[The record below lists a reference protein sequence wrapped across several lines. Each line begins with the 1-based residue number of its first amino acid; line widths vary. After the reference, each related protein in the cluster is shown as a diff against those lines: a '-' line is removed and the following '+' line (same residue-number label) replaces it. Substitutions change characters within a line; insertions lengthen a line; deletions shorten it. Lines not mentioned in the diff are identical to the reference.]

1 MDLITCLLRNS
12 ELEIHFTCKF
22 KAQIKY
28 LQLHQMMHH
37 MVSQLTRF
45 NLHIRVKGRR
55 NVQGSEQI
63 KKFLTHPPSLGNLT
77 HTDGPT
83 SPARTHNPAGPAR
96 PARPAGNGPARRQ
109 RPGLGPARTA
119 RLFTPSRP
127 GPLATARPGP
137 ARPAPHP

>member
-1 MDLITCLLRNS
+1 M
-12 ELEIHFTCKF
+12 
-22 KAQIKY
+22 
-28 LQLHQMMHH
+28 LHY

-96 PARPAGNGPARRQ
+96 PARPGGRVLRLLPAS
-109 RPGLGPARTA
+109 G
-119 RLFTPSRP
+119 
-127 GPLATARPGP
+127 PGP
-137 ARPAPHP
+137 AAVAVMVAVMVAVPS